1 MNSDPYIPTPED
13 FKRAEQA
20 VAERHASLDEAS
32 QAALDHL
39 QPQYPIAHL
48 QLFPHREADFHAYVF
63 FETDA
68 QVAASES
75 DGSRNVIEDAVYTA
89 IANAGKGTRPGISIH
104 FEYDSEQN
112 VKENF
117 EGSYHLR
124 MR

>member
-1 MNSDPYIPTPED
+1 MTQPSPNPKSIGEQL
-13 FKRAEQA
+13 AE
-20 VAERHASLDEAS
+20 LDEIS

-39 QPQYPIAHL
+39 QSEYPLAQL

-68 QVAASES
+68 QVAASEN
-75 DGSRNVIEDAVYTA
+75 DGSRSVIEDAVYTA

>member
-1 MNSDPYIPTPED
+1 MTQPSPNPKSITEQL
-13 FKRAEQA
+13 AE
-20 VAERHASLDEAS
+20 LDEIS
-32 QAALDHL
+32 QGALDHL
-39 QPQYPIAHL
+39 QSQYPLARL
-48 QLFPHREADFHAYVF
+48 QLFPDRQADFRAYVF

-75 DGSRNVIEDAVYTA
+75 DGSRSVIEDAIYTS
-89 IANAGKGTRPGISIH
+89 IANAGKGTRPGISVV

>member
-1 MNSDPYIPTPED
+1 MTDNNPSNESN
-13 FKRAEQA
+13 FERANRLINE
-20 VAERHASLDEAS
+20 EFGGLDEAS

-39 QPQYPIAHL
+39 QPQYPLAHL

-63 FETDA
+63 FQSDA
-68 QVAASES
+68 QVAASEN
-75 DGSRNVIEDAVYTA
+75 DGSRSVIEDAVYTA
-89 IANAGKGTRPGISIH
+89 IANAGKGTRPGTSIV

-117 EGSYHLR
+117 QGSYYLR